1 MGGKIMTRPGSSSNH
16 STIHRRKARYGA
28 ARRKG
33 AAAAMAG
40 RSTYRD
46 EFQLDHGPDRD
57 ESVDGTES
65 ERELSVPTPA
75 DLLPILLARYSFG
88 ECSGS
93 EQALSEAVMAAGD

>member
-1 MGGKIMTRPGSSSNH
+1 MTRPRSSSDH
-16 STIHRRKARYGA
+16 STIHRRKACYGA
-28 ARRKG
+28 GRRKG

-40 RSTYRD
+40 RTMYRE

-75 DLLPILLARYSFG
+75 DPLPILLARYSFG

-93 EQALSEAVMAAGD
+93 EQALSEALMATVD